1 MYDLLGIQL
10 GPFSLPV
17 SVEMPVLVARSRFLF
32 PFQLSFQTLQTL
44 KVVPVF
50 SFVYYW
56 TLQPGPFPRLFCI
69 VFHILHSLLGIK
81 TGVFL
86 QDNAPN
92 QNSALVRRMLWFK
105 KLKQYWRRRS
115 ITILCQILVGFF
127 FWHPNELNFCM
138 WSPIS
143 LRITALYFW
152 ATCILKKIALSRTEF
167 WTVYLCFYVCMCVS
181 FYVWVMSHQ
190 WDWRYYTDL

>member
-1 MYDLLGIQL
+1 
-10 GPFSLPV
+10 
-17 SVEMPVLVARSRFLF
+17 MPVLVARSRFLF

-50 SFVYYW
+50 SFIYYW

-69 VFHILHSLLGIK
+69 VFHILHGLLGIK

-92 QNSALVRRMLWFK
+92 QNFGTCEKNAVI
-105 KLKQYWRRRS
+105 QETQ
-115 ITILCQILVGFF
+115 TILKTKEHYHSMSNFGWVFF
-127 FWHPNELNFCM
+127 FWHPSELNFCM

-143 LRITALYFW
+143 LRITALYF
-152 ATCILKKIALSRTEF
+152 
-167 WTVYLCFYVCMCVS
+167 
-181 FYVWVMSHQ
+181 
-190 WDWRYYTDL
+190 